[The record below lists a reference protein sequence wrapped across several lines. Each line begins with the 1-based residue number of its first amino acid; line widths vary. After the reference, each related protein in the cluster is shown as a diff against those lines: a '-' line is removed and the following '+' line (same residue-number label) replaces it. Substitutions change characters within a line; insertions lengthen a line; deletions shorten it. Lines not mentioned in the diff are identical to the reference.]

1 MKKQINPTIKAYL
14 IRSAFY
20 LLLLLGVCAIPF
32 TLAQRNSVRQIA
44 GSPVVQQK
52 EPKADVADDPWQ
64 GSPMVRMPTDTVLLG
79 PVRWLG
85 FEYPTLVRSLLPS
98 VNALINNNNGSIG
111 TAQFTQSETSVV
123 SFGSTIVAGFND
135 SGSFAGNTNHFTGWS
150 RSTDGGATWTDG
162 GVLPASANGDA
173 GDPVLARDNT
183 SGVIYF
189 ATLGFTTDNVIQV
202 FHSTDNGA
210 TWLVPVN
217 GVPGGN
223 SEDKE
228 WITVDNFPG
237 TGQGNVYLVSRRFS
251 GSPQGVNF
259 YRSTDGGAT
268 FGPNGGTPIASG
280 VPNNVQGAFVTVR
293 PDHSVLVFWYDS
305 TAFSGI
311 KARKS
316 TDQGVTFGAPVT
328 VVTFVVAGGINGDLG
343 LTGMRNA
350 SPTPLPAAAFRTS
363 RFPHVAVNP
372 VSGNLYV
379 AYNDKITSGSTD
391 KSDIF
396 FVQSTDGGA
405 TWSPRT
411 QVNDDGTTTDQWTP
425 NVVVSPAGD
434 KIGIFYYSRQDDTA
448 NNNLFK
454 YYGRIGSISGGTIT
468 FGSSFAVSDTQ
479 SFPEFGRDSVVNPT
493 YMGDYDQAYARS
505 GSFDVVWSDNRD
517 DLPAGVPRK
526 DPNVYYQSVNVTP
539 TPTPTATSTPTA
551 IATATATFTPTPT
564 ATATA
569 TPTPTPTETPTPTA
583 TATATATFTPTPT
596 ATATFT
602 PTPTPTP
609 EVSPTP
615 TATATATATFT
626 PTPTATPTVTPT
638 ATSRPTPTPRAR
650 PTPYPRPT
658 PATPTPTATGTP
670 TPTPKPKVT
679 PRPRPT
685 PPPRP

>member
-32 TLAQRNSVRQIA
+32 TLAQRNSPKPSESSPVIQQKKSESA
-44 GSPVVQQK
+44 VEDAWHGSPVV
-52 EPKADVADDPWQ
+52 
-64 GSPMVRMPTDTVLLG
+64 RMMPEASLG
-79 PVRWLG
+79 PVRLPG
-85 FEYPTLVRSLLPS
+85 FEYPALVRSLLPS

-123 SFGSTIVAGFND
+123 SFASTIVAGFND
-135 SGSFAGNTNHFTGWS
+135 SGSEAAGNHFTGWS

-202 FHSTDNGA
+202 FRSTDNGA

-268 FGPNGGTPIASG
+268 FGPIGGTPIASG

-305 TAFSGI
+305 TAFSGL

-328 VVTFVVAGGINGDLG
+328 VVTFVAAGGTNGDLG

-405 TWSPRT
+405 TWSART

-434 KIGIFYYSRQDDTA
+434 KIGIFYYSRQDDTV

-454 YYGRIGSISGGTIT
+454 YYGRIGSISGGIIT
-468 FGSSFAVSDTQ
+468 FGSSFAVSETQ
-479 SFPEFGRDSVVNPT
+479 SFPEFGRDSVVVPT

-505 GSFDVVWSDNRD
+505 EFFDVVFSDNRD
-517 DLPAGVPRK
+517 DLPSGAPRK
-526 DPNVYYQSVNVTP
+526 DPNVYYQSVLSGTP
-539 TPTPTATSTPTA
+539 TPTPTATSTPTPTA
-551 IATATATFTPTPT
+551 TPTATATARATATATATFTPT

-569 TPTPTPTETPTPTA
+569 TPTPTATATFTPTATVTATATATFTPTA
-583 TATATATFTPTPT
+583 TATATATET
-596 ATATFT
+596 
-602 PTPTPTP
+602 
-609 EVSPTP
+609 
-615 TATATATATFT
+615 
-626 PTPTATPTVTPT
+626 
-638 ATSRPTPTPRAR
+638 
-650 PTPYPRPT
+650 PRPT
-658 PATPTPTATGTP
+658 P
-670 TPTPKPKVT
+670 T

-685 PPPRP
+685 PAPRP